1 MDAIDLITGILLVIN
16 ILPFIYIIR
25 AVLKDQS
32 ECREFIEEIYK
43 NNKVRYQKQEKT
55 IWIRITKQKL
65 EKAKLKW
72 EWENKRYRM

>member
-55 IWIRITKQKL
+55 I
-65 EKAKLKW
+65 
-72 EWENKRYRM
+72 